1 MGYTRCFRSVV
12 VASDAKGA
20 GIGGALTRRVLEE
33 ARGRGAST
41 VYLLTTTAETFFPR
55 FGFEVAIRA
64 DVPAALQ
71 ASKEFHGACPA
82 SAIVMRRDLCSDGG
96 LANVD

>member
-41 VYLLTTTAETFFPR
+41 VYLLTTTA
-55 FGFEVAIRA
+55 IRA